1 MSHSR
6 LFYLFVALAAFGI
19 VGSAFYQES
28 VTQKRQQKRQAEL
41 KAENERQTRVETAD
55 VGYDEVVSA
64 RDGDLITIT
73 GNIDLKFRCQDVSE
87 SQREI
92 CTLALYGNKPGE
104 SMLARL
110 KVCSDAHQKNCIV
123 WNPNSQEAFDHLMVY
138 IIDDKGQKVA
148 IDGKPMVEK
157 PNPQMIYPQYL
168 MLTAKVTEIDG
179 KGRFLDPIER
189 IESTR

>member
-6 LFYLFVALAAFGI
+6 LFYLFIALAAFGI

-28 VTQKRQQKRQAEL
+28 VSQKRLAELKAEL

-73 GNIDLKFRCQDVSE
+73 GNIDIKFRCQDVSE
-87 SQREI
+87 SQSEI
-92 CTLALYGNKPGE
+92 CTLKFFGPKPGK
-104 SMLARL
+104 SMLARM
-110 KVCSDAHQKNCIV
+110 KVCSDEQQKNCIV
-123 WNPNSQEAFDHLMVY
+123 WSPNSQEGFNPMMAY

-148 IDGKPMVEK
+148 IDGKPIVEK
-157 PNPQMIYPQYL
+157 PNPQVIYPQYL
-168 MLTAKVTEIDG
+168 MLTAKVTEING

-189 IESTR
+189 IESTK